1 MSNDLELLGDYA
13 AGRSEQAFET
23 LVTRHISLVFS
34 AALRQVRHPHL
45 AEEVTQAV
53 FIILARKAGT
63 LNSKTILPGWLYR
76 TTRFAAADALKLES
90 RRRHWEQEAHMN
102 AMTEHTK
109 SDSPWEQLAP
119 FLDDAMTQLCEL
131 DRNALVLRFFEN
143 KSLKEVGSELGL
155 PERTAQKRVSR
166 SLEKLRGIL
175 ASRGLTLSTVVIAG
189 AVSANS
195 VQAAPATTIAATVA
209 AAKGT
214 MTATPSAQ
222 GIVEGALRLM
232 AWAKL
237 KFAFSLAVV
246 ILATGA
252 VATVAISQIPKAD
265 PPAPLPIKSALAPR
279 PAALI
284 IVGLTSEDAPEP
296 IEPLASETRRIL
308 IQRGLDESHVLM
320 LKGKVT
326 RDQILQKL
334 RDFSVT
340 VKDEFWLVLYGHSG
354 KSKEGEPAFQISGVR
369 LTASDLKVALD
380 AIPGQ
385 QFIFIG
391 TGNSGGFLPV
401 LRNARRTI
409 LSATQADGEPDQ
421 PRFLSAWVKEFAND
435 PRAPFTMIAARA
447 AAAVDAEYAKSN
459 MAQSEH
465 AQMTD
470 PISGLILQSPF
481 GVKLTELAPPSPSAD
496 PKRENS
502 P

>member
-63 LNSKTILPGWLYR
+63 LHSKTILPGWLYR

-119 FLDDAMTQLCEL
+119 FLDDAMTKLCES

-195 VQAAPATTIAATVA
+195 VQAAPAKTIAATVA

-214 MTATPSAQ
+214 MTATPTAQ

-246 ILATGA
+246 ILATVA

-265 PPAPLPIKSALAPR
+265 TPAPLPIKSALAPG

-326 RDQILQKL
+326 REQILQKL
-334 RDFSVT
+334 RDFSAT
-340 VKDEFWLVLYGHSG
+340 VKDEFWLVLYGHSS
-354 KSKEGEPAFQISGVR
+354 KSKSGEPAFQISGVR

-380 AIPGQ
+380 AIPGP

-401 LRNARRTI
+401 LRDARRTI

-421 PRFLSAWVKEFAND
+421 PRFLAAWVKEFAKD
-435 PRAPFTMIAARA
+435 SRVPFTMIAARA

-470 PISGLILQSPF
+470 PTNGQILQSPF
-481 GVKLTELAPPSPSAD
+481 GVKFPEA
-496 PKRENS
+496 ENQ